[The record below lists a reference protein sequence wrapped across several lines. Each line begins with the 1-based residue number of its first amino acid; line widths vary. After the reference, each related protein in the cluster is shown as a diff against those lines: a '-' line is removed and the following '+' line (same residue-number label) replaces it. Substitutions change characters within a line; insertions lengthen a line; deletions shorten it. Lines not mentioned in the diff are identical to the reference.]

1 MSTANT
7 DHVEEIY
14 AFPQQTFIENIHVRS
29 NGSLLLSTLNTGKL
43 YSLDPN
49 AAKPAP
55 VVVATLPGSTGL
67 TGIATIGPDLYAI
80 SGGLHSE
87 FIFANDS
94 MAIYV
99 VSLPPTIASTNNNA
113 EHAQVAV
120 IVDQI
125 PVNNTLMMNGLTSLP
140 QNPHIL
146 LSADSIGGRILR
158 INTQTRGVDVSFSD
172 AALGPGGSTTVPL
185 GANGLHTSSS
195 GDYLYFSNSGQGT
208 FARVKINAEGDKEG
222 PIEIIARLTGEI
234 SLLNAYDDFAL
245 DDAGNAYVSVH
256 STSLQKITAAG
267 VQTTVATQLKDPT
280 AAAMSGDGEYVY
292 VSTGGGII
300 DGVTY
305 GGQVL
310 RVKADAL
317 TELSEALLNQ
327 NKPQTI
333 LLLLDYLSIITNHN
347 TPIMKLIV
355 AGSTGFVGTEVIR
368 QALSN
373 PAITS
378 IAALARRKTEIPKN
392 VAPNADASKLTSVI
406 CDDFENYSENVKKE
420 LSGADACIWLI
431 AVTPS
436 QLKTMTADQA
446 RKICLDYTVN
456 GVETITKLPRSD
468 PTNTTNTTNTPNNP
482 FRFIYCSGSNSEQD
496 PNKKPWVLGDYC
508 LMRGLVE
515 SKVLKFAKESNG
527 TVIAAVAKSG
537 LIDAPGKT
545 GAVMKVVQTI
555 GRTIIGLPK
564 VDISE
569 ISATLLKQAVEGI
582 DKEILLNEDLV
593 RIGRGVLDT

>member
-14 AFPQQTFIENIHVRS
+14 AFPQATFIENIHVRS

-55 VVVATLPGSTGL
+55 VVVAILPGSTGL
-67 TGIATIGPDLYAI
+67 TGIATIEPNLYAI

-99 VSLPPTIASTNNNA
+99 VSLPPTIASTNPNA
-113 EHAQVAV
+113 GNDQVAI

-125 PVNNTLMMNGLTSLP
+125 PVNKTLMMNGLTSLP
-140 QNPHIL
+140 QKPHIL

-158 INTQTRGVDVSFSD
+158 INTQTRAVDVSFSD
-172 AALGPGGSTTVPL
+172 AALGPGGPTTVPL

-222 PIEIIARLTGEI
+222 PIEIIARLAGEI

-245 DDAGNAYVSVH
+245 DAAGNAYVSVH
-256 STSLQKITAAG
+256 STSLQKITPAG

-280 AAAMSGDGEYVY
+280 AAAMSGHGEYVY
-292 VSTGGGII
+292 ISTGGGII
-300 DGVTY
+300 DGAR
-305 GGQVL
+305 L
-310 RVKADAL
+310 ACR

-327 NKPQTI
+327 NKPQTFY
-333 LLLLDYLSIITNHN
+333 LLLDYLSIIINRN
-347 TPIMKLIV
+347 ISIMRLIV
-355 AGSTGFVGTEVIR
+355 AGSTGFVGTKVIR
-368 QALSN
+368 QALSD

-392 VAPNADASKLTSVI
+392 VAPNVDTSKLTSVI
-406 CDDFENYSENVKKE
+406 CEDFENYLESVKKE
-420 LSGADACIWLI
+420 LSGADACI
-431 AVTPS
+431 
-436 QLKTMTADQA
+436 
-446 RKICLDYTVN
+446 C
-456 GVETITKLPRSD
+456 D
-468 PTNTTNTTNTPNNP
+468 PTNTTNTTNNP
-482 FRFIYCSGSNSEQD
+482 FRFIYCSGANSEQD

-508 LMRGLVE
+508 LIRGLVE
-515 SKVLKFAKESNG
+515 SKVLNFAKESNG
-527 TVIAAVAKSG
+527 TVLAAVAKSG

-545 GAVMKVVQTI
+545 GPVMKVVQTI
-555 GRTIIGLPK
+555 GSTIIGLPK

-569 ISATLLKQAVEGI
+569 ISATLLKQAVDGI
-582 DKEILLNEDLV
+582 EKEILLNEDLV
-593 RIGRGVLDT
+593 RIGRGVLDA